1 MSAQQ
6 VDTHVGIKQTV
17 STQLAHINA
26 HVKRAMRRSVARA
39 VSTLMS
45 VLVSPVQMRRY
56 ARTKKPLST
65 AFVARDIYTTVR
77 LKNAMTLTS
86 ALPMRIIASAPRLV
100 GIQWAVI
107 RVHVSMDTI

>member
-17 STQLAHINA
+17 STQLAHSNA

-45 VLVSPVQMRRY
+45 VLVSPAQTSRY
-56 ARTKKPLST
+56 AITKKALLT
-65 AFVARDIYTTVR
+65 AFVARDSYTTVR
-77 LKNAMTLTS
+77 LNNARTLTS
-86 ALPMRIIASAPRLV
+86 ALPMRLIASASRHV